1 MLTAAGCTDN
11 FTQSNNY
18 CYQYFDKHKAFQPAQ
33 QHCRR
38 HSAYLVTIYSQ
49 QEQQFLHN
57 LSGGVAHWIGLNDA
71 EGPEEHHVEGVFKWD
86 NDLELISYENWQ
98 EGEPNNKNHLDCVA
112 SDEMGWFMAVSGCAS
127 AKLPY
132 ICKMTAAGNNI
143 ITSYSITTFTL
154 QFARSNKRRV
164 IL

>member
-1 MLTAAGCTDN
+1 M
-11 FTQSNNY
+11 
-18 CYQYFDKHKAFQPAQ
+18 
-33 QHCRR
+33 
-38 HSAYLVTIYSQ
+38 
-49 QEQQFLHN
+49 
-57 LSGGVAHWIGLNDA
+57 
-71 EGPEEHHVEGVFKWD
+71 EGVFKWD

-112 SDEMGWFMAVSGCAS
+112 SNEMGWFMAVSGCAS

-143 ITSYSITTFTL
+143 ITLYSITTFTL